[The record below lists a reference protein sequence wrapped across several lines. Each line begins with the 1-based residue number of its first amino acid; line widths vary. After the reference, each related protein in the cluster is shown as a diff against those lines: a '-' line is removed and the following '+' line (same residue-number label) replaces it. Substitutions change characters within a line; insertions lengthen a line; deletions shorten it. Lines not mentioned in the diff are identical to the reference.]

1 LVIQTSFA
9 LIKYHKTSSFHT
21 YLAKLAAILQGS
33 FMILAF
39 FMTEP
44 LSLLFYIAA
53 FVTGIELIEE
63 IIITHYLPVWETNV
77 KGLYWVIKRN
87 KKA

>member
-1 LVIQTSFA
+1 M
-9 LIKYHKTSSFHT
+9 
-21 YLAKLAAILQGS
+21 AAILQGS

-44 LSLLFYIAA
+44 LSILFYIAA